1 VCALACLQRRDQ
13 GHWQPVRIY
22 EPPRSQGM
30 PMLIDIMCIQK
41 KLKLERLRTHLGGV
55 SANTP
60 MTSHSQNLPQRSA
73 FSSSARLWQ
82 GPYDARTQ
90 SYDGRTQSDHEARSF
105 SAHESAHEKTT
116 TRMALKPSPI
126 WQASNEQPSRAY
138 VTSPQN
144 FKHQH
149 VSPQKMNG
157 PVTLKTM
164 VDVPVDEHPSPSS
177 RDSPHSP
184 AVAKKSPTAQQT
196 DR

>member
-1 VCALACLQRRDQ
+1 MRAKRTFLLVHASWRRI
-13 GHWQPVRIY
+13 R
-22 EPPRSQGM
+22 
-30 PMLIDIMCIQK
+30 
-41 KLKLERLRTHLGGV
+41 
-55 SANTP
+55 ANTH
-60 MTSHSQNLPQRSA
+60 MTSHSQNLPQRPAS
-73 FSSSARLWQ
+73 SSSAYLWQ
-82 GPYDARTQ
+82 GPHDA
-90 SYDGRTQSDHEARSF
+90 RTQSDHEARPF